1 MKTTILVSND
11 NGNSTTIIRTE
22 AAAALFLDLY
32 GVENA
37 LTEIRDAGLE
47 CDCWDDDLEV
57 LKDLAKAA
65 KILARRAGHPQ
76 PNDCIPTLP

>member
-22 AAAALFLDLY
+22 ASAALFLDLY
-32 GVENA
+32 GVANA
-37 LTEIRDAGLE
+37 LEAIRDAGL
-47 CDCWDDDLEV
+47 DGDYLNDDLEL
-57 LKDLAKAA
+57 LKDLAKAT

-76 PNDCIPTLP
+76 PSDCIPTLP